1 MLQRM
6 QGTAASRSIRGAVF
20 ASVRDKVH
28 RSSVALDVVVADCA
42 TLERE
47 ARFRWTE
54 ISIADERSL
63 NDDAGR
69 IEGVRYE
76 ELTPMLLN
84 EVQQQQRTIASQEGR
99 LREMEQQQR
108 TIARKEGRLREM
120 EGELAELQE
129 FRRSMQGRA
138 KSE

>member
-54 ISIADERSL
+54 ISIDERSR
-63 NDDAGR
+63 NDDARR
-69 IEGVRYE
+69 IECVRYE

-84 EVQQQQRTIASQEGR
+84 EV
-99 LREMEQQQR
+99 QQQR

>member
-54 ISIADERSL
+54 ISIADERSR

-69 IEGVRYE
+69 IECVRYE

-84 EVQQQQRTIASQEGR
+84 EVQQQ
-99 LREMEQQQR
+99 R

-120 EGELAELQE
+120 QGELAELQE